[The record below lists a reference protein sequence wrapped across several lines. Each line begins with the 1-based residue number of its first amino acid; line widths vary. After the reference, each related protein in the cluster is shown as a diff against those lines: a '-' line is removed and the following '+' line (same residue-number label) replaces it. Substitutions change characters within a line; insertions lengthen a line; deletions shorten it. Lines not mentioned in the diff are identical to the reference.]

1 MGIARGAAR
10 LMLDECSKRPFEGT
24 VLQLGRQKLFF
35 NEDQLESWAP
45 LHNVTL
51 AQNVPVSKPVDSLI
65 DGDNID
71 DKTFFHKIG
80 FENVESS
87 DYSDFQKADHIF
99 DLNLPVPTHLHNKFD
114 VIVDFGTTEHI
125 FNLPQVL
132 KNLQEMLKVGG
143 RVIHLL
149 PSSNWVDHGFYM
161 FSPTLFHDYYSAN
174 NWQIET
180 ARIIELTRRH
190 NVDPWRIYD
199 YAPGVLNSLSSGGF
213 DKGYCINIFF
223 VVTKT
228 NLSLSSNIPQ
238 QSRYQKD
245 KWNGNKVRTDIGVD
259 VKTNPFLSFIKL
271 KSHSITGK
279 LKSIP
284 LIYSVVS
291 SVYGI
296 IFRKNRMPP
305 LVAKY

>member
-1 MGIARGAAR
+1 MGIPRGAAR
-10 LMLDECSKRPFEGT
+10 LLLDECSKRSFNGS
-24 VLQLGRQKLFF
+24 VLQLGRQKFFF
-35 NEDQLESWAP
+35 NLAQLKEWAP

-51 AQNVPVSKPVDSLI
+51 VENTPVSKPVSELVQGDS
-65 DGDNID
+65 ID
-71 DKTFFHKIG
+71 DKTFFYKLG
-80 FENVESS
+80 FDSVESC
-87 DYSDFQKADHIF
+87 DYSSFQEADHVF
-99 DLNLPVPTHLHNKFD
+99 DLNLPVPSHLHNKYD

-132 KNLQEMLKVGG
+132 KNLHDMLKVGG
-143 RVIHLL
+143 RVIHML

-174 NWQIET
+174 KWQIET

-190 NVDPWRIYD
+190 DVDAWRVYE
-199 YAPGVLNSLSSGGF
+199 YMPGVLNPLSSGGF
-213 DKGYCINIFF
+213 DKGYLLNIFF

-228 NLSLSSNIPQ
+228 EQSTADNIPQ
-238 QSRYQKD
+238 QSRYQEG
-245 KWNGNKVRTDIGVD
+245 KWQDDMAQHD
-259 VKTNPFLSFIKL
+259 VGINTKPLSSAVKL
-271 KSHSITGK
+271 KVQYVAGW

-284 LIYSVVS
+284 LLYSVVS
-291 SVYGI
+291 SIYGV